1 MTIMTNINIYNQ
13 QVHQLKLSETIET
26 IWYLTLVYPCWYTDV
41 AKLWSYAMSNIEP
54 RKLL

>member
-26 IWYLTLVYPCWYTDV
+26 IWYLTLVYPCWYTHV
-41 AKLWSYAMSNIEP
+41 AKLWYYIDP